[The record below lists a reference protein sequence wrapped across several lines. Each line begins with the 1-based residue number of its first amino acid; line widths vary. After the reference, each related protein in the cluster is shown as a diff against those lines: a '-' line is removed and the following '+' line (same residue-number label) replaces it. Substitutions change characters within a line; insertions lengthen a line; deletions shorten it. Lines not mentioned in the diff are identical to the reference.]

1 MNHRKKNAMSKKSSI
16 AWAVAAAC
24 ALMSA
29 EAHAASDAQSLDEV
43 RNTVINLL
51 DSLVAKGV
59 LTREQ
64 AEAMVKQ
71 AQVKAERETTAQV
84 AQEAPVAG
92 EVRVTYVPQIVKDEI
107 REQVRAE
114 VTPQVVKEVVA
125 QAQTEKWGV
134 PGALPEW
141 VGNLKFNADIR
152 VREEAD
158 LFASDN
164 AQFAYLDFMTI
175 NDKGG
180 IGKAGA
186 AAFLNTSEDRMR
198 SRLRVRAGVE
208 SPLGD
213 NFSAGIRLATGD
225 TRDPVSTNQTMAQMG
240 GRYTFG
246 VEQAWIRYDALGG
259 SRVPWLTVTGGRM
272 ANPFL
277 STDLVYDTDL
287 TFEGFSGTYRLG
299 FNDGQSS
306 DHHAYVTLGAFPLEE
321 VALSSSDKWLYAAQL
336 GLNWKFAN
344 DSRLRGSVAYYDYAN
359 IVGRRN
365 PLDSTRYDYTA
376 PKWLQKGNTLFD
388 IRNDNDP
395 STNLFALAADY
406 KLLDVVLAYDLPLSD
421 RYQLSV
427 LADYVNNVGY
437 DARAVQQRTGYAV
450 PGRTSGYQ
458 LEFGFGDPVINR
470 LHAWRASFRYRYLQ
484 RDAVLDAFTDSDFH
498 LGGTDSQG
506 YSLRGDYGIGKNVSL
521 SLRYLTAN
529 EIDGPPLGIDVVF
542 LDLSAQF

>member
-1 MNHRKKNAMSKKSSI
+1 MPKKSSI
-16 AWAVAAAC
+16 ACAVAAAC
-24 ALMSA
+24 TLFGG
-29 EAHAASDAQSLDEV
+29 EVHASSEAQSLDEV

-51 DSLVAKGV
+51 ESLVAKGV

-64 AEAMVKQ
+64 AQAMVKE
-71 AQVKAERETTAQV
+71 AQVKAERDTKAQV
-84 AQEAPVAG
+84 AQTAPAEG
-92 EVRVTYVPQIVKDEI
+92 DVRVTYVPQIVKDEI

-134 PGALPEW
+134 PGALPDW

-152 VREEAD
+152 VRGEAN

-164 AQFAYLDFMTI
+164 AEFAYPDFVTI

-186 AAFLNTSEDRMR
+186 AAFLNTSEDRIR
-198 SRLRVRAGVE
+198 TRLRVRAGVE
-208 SPLGD
+208 SPIGD
-213 NFSAGIRLATGD
+213 NFTAGIRLATGNA
-225 TRDPVSTNQTMAQMG
+225 RDPVSTNQTMAQVG

-246 VEQAWIRYDALGG
+246 VEQAWIRYDAHGDAKL
-259 SRVPWLTVTGGRM
+259 PWLTVTGGRM

-287 TFEGFSGTYRLG
+287 TFEGFAGTYRLG

-306 DHHAYVTLGAFPLEE
+306 DHHAYLTLGAFPLEE
-321 VALSSSDKWLYAAQL
+321 VELSARDKWLYAAQL
-336 GLNWKFAN
+336 GLNWKFDN
-344 DSRLRGSVAYYDYAN
+344 DSRLRGAVAYYDYDN

-365 PLDSTRYDYTA
+365 LPDSTLYDFTA
-376 PKWLQKGNTLFD
+376 PKWLQKGNTLYD

-406 KLLDVVLAYDLPLSD
+406 KLVDLTVTYDLPVWD
-421 RYQLSV
+421 RYQLS
-427 LADYVNNVGY
+427 LLGNYVKNVGF
-437 DARAVQQRTGYAV
+437 DAKAVQQRTGVAV
-450 PGRTSGYQ
+450 AARTAGYQ
-458 LEFGFGDPVINR
+458 LEVGFGDPAINR

-506 YSLRGDYGIGKNVSL
+506 YMLRGDYGLGKKVSL

-542 LDLSAQF
+542 LDLNGQF